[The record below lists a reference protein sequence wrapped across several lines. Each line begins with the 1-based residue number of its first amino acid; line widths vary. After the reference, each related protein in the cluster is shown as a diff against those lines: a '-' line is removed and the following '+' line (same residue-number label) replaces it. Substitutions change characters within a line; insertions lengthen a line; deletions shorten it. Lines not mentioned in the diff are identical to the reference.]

1 MEGEYMDTRRGLSD
15 INALEMLGGYKKSET
30 INRIQLFYLV
40 NHEKVVVKYSKIS
53 SDGKKYWFG
62 ITPNA
67 IKVYKSERIS
77 HITFILGYEGIVKLP
92 IEILY
97 KYIQEANVTK
107 NKDGGIKRYHINISF
122 SSDLLLY
129 NSIDS
134 FVLNDYYIYDEEIV
148 EDELGEKKRDIILEE
163 AKNFIDYKEHYVKI
177 DDKAKR
183 RKESSA
189 QKKRIAILEDHTCQV
204 CGFKEEYI
212 KANNKKGW
220 IIEVDHIIEKSKG
233 GGETFDNLWVLCPNC
248 HAKKTRGIIEIDSLK
263 KVVKEKGESIR
274 IRDNHLGWGT

>member
-1 MEGEYMDTRRGLSD
+1 MDTRRGLSD

-30 INRIQLFYLV
+30 IKRIQFFYLV

-53 SDGKKYWFG
+53 ADGKKYWFG

-67 IKVYKSERIS
+67 IKLYKSEKSS
-77 HITFILGYEGIVKLP
+77 HIIFILGYEGIVKLP

-97 KYIQEANVTK
+97 KYIQKANVTK
-107 NKDGGIKRYHINISF
+107 KENGEIKRHHINISF
-122 SSDLLLY
+122 SSDLCLY

-134 FVLNDYYIYDEEIV
+134 FILDDYYFYNEEIV
-148 EDELGEKKRDIILEE
+148 ESELVEKKRDIILEE
-163 AKNFIDYKEHYVKI
+163 AKNFIDYKEQYVKI
-177 DDKAKR
+177 GDKAKR

-233 GGETFDNLWVLCPNC
+233 GGESFDNLWVLCPNC